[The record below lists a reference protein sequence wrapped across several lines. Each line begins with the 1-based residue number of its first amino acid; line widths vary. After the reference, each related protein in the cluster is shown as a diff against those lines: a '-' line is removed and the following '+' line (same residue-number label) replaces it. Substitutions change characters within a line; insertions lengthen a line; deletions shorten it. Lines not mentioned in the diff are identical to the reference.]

1 MSFLPNISIG
11 AGVPHPENGVLSP
24 EQMAGLITF
33 SMVGALGPQC
43 DSDESYLGTFE
54 RVFDAGAPTLD
65 ELKRAYLYDCPE
77 EMVEEQMEFWRK
89 IWTRVARALARRR
102 RRDARLPL
110 LLCRRRYYK
119 DDYKQH
125 PEYGVADKIM
135 RQADKLPVN
144 ELRSVAAR
152 LLAMADA
159 KESPSP
165 IDPTAEAAVVTALAA
180 ETDEWIEAE
189 RAAAALRPP
198 PPPPPDPLANAVRLE
213 AGTQEHRARV
223 DDIFASMHRA
233 ADARD
238 AAARNVIVKLARP
251 FSGEEDLFKH
261 MVSFL

>member
-1 MSFLPNISIG
+1 M
-11 AGVPHPENGVLSP
+11 
-24 EQMAGLITF
+24 M
-33 SMVGALGPQC
+33 
-43 DSDESYLGTFE
+43 
-54 RVFDAGAPTLD
+54 
-65 ELKRAYLYDCPE
+65 
-77 EMVEEQMEFWRK
+77 
-89 IWTRVARALARRR
+89 
-102 RRDARLPL
+102 RL
-110 LLCRRRYYK
+110 
-119 DDYKQH
+119 
-125 PEYGVADKIM
+125 
-135 RQADKLPVN
+135 ADKLPVD

-152 LLAMADA
+152 LLALANA
-159 KESPSP
+159 KESPIP
-165 IDPTAEAAVVTALAA
+165 RDPTAEAAVVTALAA

-213 AGTQEHRARV
+213 AGTQEHRARM

>member
-1 MSFLPNISIG
+1 MAG
-11 AGVPHPENGVLSP
+11 AAMPSPENEVLSP
-24 EQMAGLITF
+24 AQMAGLMMFTMIG
-33 SMVGALGPQC
+33 SLGGPQ
-43 DSDESYLGTFE
+43 SDESYLDTFE
-54 RVFDAGAPTLD
+54 RAFDVHCPAPTLG
-65 ELKRAYLYDCPE
+65 EVKRAYLYDFPENMAEE
-77 EMVEEQMEFWRK
+77 EMKYWQK
-89 IWTRVARALARRR
+89 IWARVARALARRR

-110 LLCRRRYYK
+110 LLCRRRYYQ
-119 DDYKQH
+119 DEYKRH

-135 RQADKLPVN
+135 RLAEKLPVD

-152 LLAMADA
+152 LLALANA

-165 IDPTAEAAVVTALAA
+165 RDPTAEAAVVTALAA

-198 PPPPPDPLANAVRLE
+198 PPPPPDPLAGGVRLE
-213 AGTQEHRARV
+213 PGTQESKALM
-223 DDIFASMHRA
+223 DKMFASFGRA